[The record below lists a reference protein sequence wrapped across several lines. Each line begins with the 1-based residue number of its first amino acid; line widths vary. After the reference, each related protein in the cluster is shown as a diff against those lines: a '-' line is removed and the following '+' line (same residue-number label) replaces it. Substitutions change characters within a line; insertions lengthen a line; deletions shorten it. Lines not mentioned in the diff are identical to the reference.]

1 MKLRLAVVVGVV
13 ALVVSSFAGRAAEP
27 DPELVSAEKVL
38 KDAGIAADGP
48 GLLEY
53 FRKQTVTP
61 EQGKELQAAVKRL
74 GDNDF
79 ETREKATAQLK
90 QAGRMALPFLNKAA
104 KDPDVEVARRAAM
117 LLEEIQATPIGTYM
131 TAACRVLIDRRPA
144 EATAVLLA
152 YLPSAADETV
162 EDAVFH
168 ALGELGLRDGKP
180 DAVIAK
186 ALADANP
193 LRRAAAASV
202 VGRCPKKEDRAPA
215 AKLLDD
221 ADTRVRYEAA
231 HALVR
236 SGDKDA
242 MPALIAVLNDAP
254 IALAWQTEEVLF
266 RLAGDLPNPPS
277 LGTGTKEERKACREA
292 WDKWWKANE
301 AKVDLTKIKTEEP
314 LRGLTLTT
322 EYDGDE
328 GGRVWEFGPDKKVRW
343 QIKGLNG
350 PNDVQL
356 LPGGRVLIAERNG
369 NVVTERDREGKVL
382 WEYKVQNSAIAAQR
396 LPNGNTLVCT
406 FNEVLEVSPD
416 KKVVHQLAEG
426 NGLRHAIRIKNGNIM
441 YVTAGGNVVEITAE
455 FKPVRTITP
464 AEHAG
469 GAGYWA
475 SVEPLPNGRLL
486 VALGTSNKVV
496 EIDGT
501 GKILWQVDSPNA
513 VFATRLRNGNT
524 LVSNFEGRVIL
535 EYNREGKEVGK
546 IQLSGRPFT
555 FRRY

>member
-1 MKLRLAVVVGVV
+1 MKLRLAAVVGVV
-13 ALVVSSFAGRAAEP
+13 ALVLSVAPFRAAEP
-27 DPELVSAEKVL
+27 DTELVNAEKVL
-38 KDAGIAADGP
+38 KEAGIATDGP
-48 GLLEY
+48 GLLDY
-53 FRKQTVTP
+53 FRKQTVTADQ
-61 EQGKELQAAVKRL
+61 EKELQAAVRRL

-90 QAGRMALPFLNKAA
+90 QAGRIALPFLNKAV

-117 LLEEIQATPIGTYM
+117 LLEEIQLTPIGTYM
-131 TAACRVLIDRRPA
+131 TAACRLLIERRPA
-144 EATAVLLA
+144 GATAVLLA
-152 YLPSAADETV
+152 YLPNAADETV

-180 DAVIAK
+180 DAAVTK
-186 ALADANP
+186 ALADPNP
-193 LRRAAAASV
+193 LRRAVAASV
-202 VGRCPKKEDRAPA
+202 VGRCPNKDDRAPA
-215 AKLLDD
+215 VKLLADPD
-221 ADTRVRYEAA
+221 ARVRYEAA
-231 HALVR
+231 GALMR
-236 SGDKDA
+236 SGDKA
-242 MPALIAVLNDAP
+242 ALPPLIALLTDAP
-254 IALAWQTEEVLF
+254 LALAWQAEELLF
-266 RLAGDLPNPPS
+266 RLAGDQPNPPS
-277 LGTGTKEERKACREA
+277 LGTGNEDERKKCREA

-301 AKVDLTKIKTEEP
+301 AKVDLAKIKTEEP
-314 LRGLTLTT
+314 LRGLTVTT
-322 EYDGDE
+322 EYDGDQ
-328 GGRVWEFGPDKKVRW
+328 GGRVWEFGPDNKVRW
-343 QIKGLNG
+343 EIKNLNG

-406 FNEVLEVSPD
+406 FSELFEVSPD
-416 KKVVHQLAEG
+416 KKVVHQLMEQ
-426 NGLRHAIRIKNGNIM
+426 NGLRHAIRIKNGNIL
-441 YVTAGGNVVEITAE
+441 YVTAGGTVVELSPD
-455 FKPVRTITP
+455 FKQVRTITP

-486 VALGTSNKVV
+486 VALGSSGKVV

-501 GKILWQVDSPNA
+501 GKILWQIDSPNA

-524 LVSNFEGRVIL
+524 LVSNFEGKVLL
-535 EYNREGKEVGK
+535 EYNREGKQVGN
-546 IQLSGRPFT
+546 ITLAGRPFV